1 MKKLVITLIA
11 LALMTSKGISQN
23 SSDSVTSIPNYQ
35 LRKAINLIEKGKVA
49 QEELDSTKQIV
60 VYLNKRIEKKDSIL
74 ILYGERDLNWKK
86 IDGVNKDKIG
96 NLNQVITN
104 SNKIIDIQ
112 AKSIRRGK
120 FGKIALLVL
129 GFGAGVLIS
138 N

>member
-23 SSDSVTSIPNYQ
+23 SNDSVTCIPNNQ
-35 LRKAINLIEKGKVA
+35 LRKAINLIEKGKIA

-96 NLNQVITN
+96 NLNKVITN
-104 SNKIIDIQ
+104 SNKIIDVQ

-120 FGKIALLVL
+120 FGKVALLAL
-129 GFGAGVLIS
+129 GFGAGILIS
-138 N
+138 K